1 VVQSVELLLDADL
14 DAAVRA
20 QWQRLADAGLPSR
33 ARHTGASNR
42 PHVTIAVATAM
53 PPELD
58 PALAE
63 AGAAVLPLPVRLGG
77 MVCFG
82 VPGRRRVLARLVVPD
97 AGLLA
102 VHQAVAAVLEA
113 CPGRPD
119 TTLPGR
125 WTPHVTLA
133 RGLDDAQLGAAVAL
147 VGDTADSADTSD
159 SAGAAVGLRRWD
171 GELRADRLVTG
182 TWP

>member
-1 VVQSVELLLDADL
+1 VVQSVELLLDAGL

-20 QWQRLADAGLPSR
+20 QWQRLADAGLPSQ
-33 ARHTGASNR
+33 ARHTGVSNR

-53 PPELD
+53 PPHLD
-58 PALAE
+58 AALAD
-63 AGAAVLPLPVRLGG
+63 AAAATLPLPVRLGG
-77 MVCFG
+77 LVCFG
-82 VPGRRRVLARLVVPD
+82 APGHRRVLARLVVAD
-97 AGLLA
+97 AALLA
-102 VHQAVAAVLEA
+102 LHHAVADLLAE

-119 TTLPGR
+119 TVFPGR

-133 RGLDDAQLGAAVAL
+133 RGLDDARLGASVGL
-147 VGDTADSADTSD
+147 VGDAAD

-171 GELRADRLVTG
+171 GDLRADRLIAG